1 MVLYT
6 LFSSSD
12 GQIEFSCMNNCYFIL
27 VMYMVALNT
36 SPKEF
41 YSNKHSNTACGDDF

>member
-12 GQIEFSCMNNCYFIL
+12 GQIEFSCMNNCYFVL
-27 VMYMVALNT
+27 VIHTVALNT
-36 SPKEF
+36 SPKEL
-41 YSNKHSNTACGDDF
+41 YSNEQ